1 VFALIRKYREVL
13 ALVALLTITGLTF
26 ATHHRT
32 NGPPTGFD
40 RAVGW
45 AAAPVIWITTPI
57 ERGVT
62 WAVGGAIDGVQSF
75 TALRHLR
82 EQNVR
87 LNRQLLGLQGDLA
100 HVSELAQENG
110 RLRGLL
116 GLTQDKML
124 PLIAAPVI
132 GDDIAPNS
140 LSRLITIG
148 IGRSRG
154 VERGMAVVT
163 ASGVVGRVQS
173 VSDGSARVLLVI
185 DRNSAVAVRVERSR
199 ARATVTG
206 LGNERQC
213 KLDFALRSDDI
224 EEGDP
229 LVTSGTDGVFPAGL
243 PVGKVVNLKR
253 KTSGMLLLAN
263 VTPAVDMRRLEE
275 VMVVLSQA
283 GGTDLPAASK

>member
-1 VFALIRKYREVL
+1 
-13 ALVALLTITGLTF
+13 
-26 ATHHRT
+26 
-32 NGPPTGFD
+32 
-40 RAVGW
+40 
-45 AAAPVIWITTPI
+45 
-57 ERGVT
+57 
-62 WAVGGAIDGVQSF
+62 
-75 TALRHLR
+75 
-82 EQNVR
+82 
-87 LNRQLLGLQGDLA
+87 
-100 HVSELAQENG
+100 VSELAQENG